1 MFIKIYPIA
10 FMIAPPIME
19 CKIIQNRNKVTKLLD
34 MKSLLYSVSV
44 EMIDTFLLL
53 INKKLKKCKIT
64 VAKYNSL
71 NIQLV

>member
-1 MFIKIYPIA
+1 
-10 FMIAPPIME
+10 MIAPPIME